1 MGGEASRLSCSI
13 YQLNRLCP
21 SNHTIQVSVILG
33 ILACMIG
40 TLESVI
46 TFFWMRGKYGADF

>member
-1 MGGEASRLSCSI
+1 VVKLLGLAVQFISSTVSAL
-13 YQLNRLCP
+13 P
-21 SNHTIQVSVILG
+21 TTPFKVSVILG